1 MASDKQSQ
9 TEWVIIG
16 AGLQR
21 TGTNTL
27 KTVIEDLLGKRC
39 YHMKEVFPSNHT
51 EFWLSALKGEEKS
64 KEEWKELLKDFA
76 AGVDVPVCLF
86 VKELMVS
93 DLNPIQV
100 RLFYRLK
107 APCYDLRNHSS

>member
-21 TGTNTL
+21 TGTATL
-27 KTVIEDLLGKRC
+27 KTVLEDLLGKRC
-39 YHMKEVFPSNHT
+39 YHMKELFNLPSNHHD
-51 EFWLSALKGEEKS
+51 FWLSALKGEEKS
-64 KEEWKELLKDFA
+64 KQEWKELLKDFVS
-76 AGVDVPVCLF
+76 GVDTPVCLF

-93 DLNPIQV
+93 ELS
-100 RLFYRLK
+100 LLK
-107 APCYDLRNHSS
+107 FKVQI